1 LALVWRFPYRIPSA
15 VLRIASYA
23 VVATAFLQ
31 VTLAEVRADPIDDR
45 VEELLHWVGDATGY
59 EVGDLDVTVVFTEPT
74 VINIVAYGVDYSGQ
88 TDIGA
93 LALGTAILL
102 PHWFRLGRD
111 DDVLVHELTHVLQ
124 YSNGARF
131 RCLAE
136 REREA
141 YETAAAFVEE
151 TGIGTMPAGWFLL
164 FLTCPDPW
172 AQ

>member
-1 LALVWRFPYRIPSA
+1 VWQLPYRIPSA
-15 VLRIASYA
+15 VLRVASYA
-23 VVATAFLQ
+23 LVATAFLL
-31 VTLAEVRADPIDDR
+31 VTPAEVRADPIDDR
-45 VEELLHWVGDATGY
+45 VRELLHWVGDAAGY
-59 EVGDLDVTVVFTEPT
+59 EVGDLDVTVAFTEPT
-74 VINIVAYGVDYSGQ
+74 VINIVAYGVDYAGQ
-88 TDIGA
+88 TDIDA
-93 LALGTAILL
+93 IALGTAILL

-124 YSNGARF
+124 YSNGAHF

-151 TGIGTMPAGWFLL
+151 TGIGTKPSALFLS

-172 AQ
+172 MQ